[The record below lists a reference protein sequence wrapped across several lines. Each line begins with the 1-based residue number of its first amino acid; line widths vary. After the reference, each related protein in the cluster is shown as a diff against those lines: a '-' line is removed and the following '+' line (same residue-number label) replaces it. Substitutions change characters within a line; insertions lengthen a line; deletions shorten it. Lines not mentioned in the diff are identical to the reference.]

1 MDDTRWTRDMA
12 VVSRSPCRER
22 VFGDIPPVLHTTKW
36 SPTPLIL
43 IVVLL
48 KRTALC
54 TFCKFLEALNVG
66 LVEWK

>member
-1 MDDTRWTRDMA
+1 MWPLIADKTAEHDRDLRMHIW
-12 VVSRSPCRER
+12 P
-22 VFGDIPPVLHTTKW
+22 HTTKW
-36 SPTPLIL
+36 SRTPLIL

-48 KRTALC
+48 KRTAQC